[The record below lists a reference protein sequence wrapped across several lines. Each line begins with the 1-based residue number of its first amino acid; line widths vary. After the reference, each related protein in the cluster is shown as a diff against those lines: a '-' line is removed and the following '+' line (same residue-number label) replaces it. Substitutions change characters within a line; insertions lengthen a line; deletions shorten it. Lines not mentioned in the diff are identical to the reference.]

1 MKVRIQKTVNI
12 ICVIALFLAVTALPI
27 EYYNV
32 LRIVVFAGCLL
43 IVFNQEIK
51 EVLEVIIY
59 TNSIII

>member
-1 MKVRIQKTVNI
+1 MKVGIQKTVNI

>member
-1 MKVRIQKTVNI
+1 MKVGIQKTVNI

-32 LRIVVFAGCLL
+32 LRIVVFTGCLL